1 MGSLCKEKGQ
11 EVEASAKLLEV
22 NLNTSSGP
30 LGVQGWK
37 LELLAPRSIPST
49 KKISLSLRAVSY

>member
-30 LGVQGWK
+30 LGVQG
-37 LELLAPRSIPST
+37 
-49 KKISLSLRAVSY
+49 